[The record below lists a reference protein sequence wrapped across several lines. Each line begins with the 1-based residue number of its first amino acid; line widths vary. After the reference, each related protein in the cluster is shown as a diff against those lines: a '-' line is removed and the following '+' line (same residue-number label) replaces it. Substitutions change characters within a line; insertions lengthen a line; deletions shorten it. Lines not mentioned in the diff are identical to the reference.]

1 MTDRERAKNY
11 IAIFIGAGDRWE
23 FYIPVDADRTP
34 DGIRLGTVEIGPD
47 PDEHGAW
54 LLRDGARITRYRKK
68 SEPAEV
74 LA

>member
-1 MTDRERAKNY
+1 MTDRQRAKDY

-47 PDEHGAW
+47 PDESDAW
-54 LLRDGARITRYRKK
+54 FLKDGNQITRYRKK
-68 SEPAEV
+68 IEPVEV
-74 LA
+74 IA